1 MATYYY
7 ADVRRYISER
17 LFDVPMPSSLLAA
30 TPLASKDSTTVN
42 TQFYI
47 YFMVDVYSTDV
58 SNFDTWRATSP
69 LPGDLV
75 SSTGAGGP
83 PGFELN
89 VSISKNT
96 SDANIIQIGPANDN
110 SHTIASFNRK
120 GGAVSGTITCTPSVA
135 IQWKSTD
142 SPNWTNITNI
152 NWRTSDNTP
161 PTFIW
166 TSVVTSPTFPI
177 KTITSGT
184 PGNPVLDTI
193 TNRSANLKVTYYT
206 WDKCISKWAYLVHD
220 NNKNID
226 VLYYCGLNGDKITQ
240 VITGPSTKD
249 TSTKANLTA
258 WNLRN
263 SNKYRESSTSQTC
276 GDNTGG
282 NQQDVTTPSPT
293 IDARWNPPPHR
304 DARSTSFFEKL
315 KHREYENDKFNG
327 ALPAFAKYVRGS
339 IYQDVN
345 GAATL
350 NKNPDKLKDLASAK
364 GTGNLWGFRFM
375 YNPTSFSYTT
385 ASNNSVDWT
394 LGQSDPATLLAGNS
408 NVTFEVYINRIPDL
422 KYLRLTNPKA
432 TESTVYK
439 RSLTQIERDG
449 ILNRG
454 TEYDI
459 EFLYRVLNGDP
470 LQKSLLL
477 NYNGVTADFGYT
489 TGVPCWLVLN
499 ENLRYFGSVASFQVN
514 HVMFDLNMVPMLSTV
529 DITFSRYPALW
540 NDTAAFG
547 TGASASSIHNYLAN
561 TGKAPGK

>member
-7 ADVRRYISER
+7 ADVRRYVVS
-17 LFDVPMPSSLLAA
+17 DSTASAADLAKS
-30 TPLASKDSTTVN
+30 PLASKDTTTVN
-42 TQFYI
+42 TAFYI
-47 YFMVDVYSTDV
+47 FFLIDVYSTTV
-58 SNFDTWRATSP
+58 ANFDTWRATSP
-69 LPGDLV
+69 LPGTLV
-75 SSTGAGGP
+75 STTGAGGP
-83 PGFELN
+83 PGFNLTVTAN
-89 VSISKNT
+89 KNT
-96 SDANIIQIGPANDN
+96 NDSNIVQGALTNDN
-110 SHTIASFNRK
+110 SHSKVSFSRK
-120 GGAVSGTITCTPSVA
+120 GGAVSGTITCTPTVA
-135 IQWKSTD
+135 IQWKSQD
-142 SPNWTNITNI
+142 SPNWTPITNI
-152 NWRTSDNTP
+152 NWRTSTNQP
-161 PTFIW
+161 PSFTW
-166 TSVVTSPTFPI
+166 TSVVTDPIFPANA
-177 KTITSGT
+177 ITTSTGAVI
-184 PGNPVLDTI
+184 PS
-193 TNRSANLKVTYYT
+193 RSNGAVNLKITYYT
-206 WDKCISKWAYLVHD
+206 WDKCIGKWAFIVH
-220 NNKNID
+220 NNAKNLD
-226 VLYYCGLNGDKITQ
+226 VLWYSDKNGTIINQ
-240 VITGPSTKD
+240 VFTGPSATD
-249 TSTKANLTA
+249 LSTKAKISV
-258 WNLRN
+258 WNTKN
-263 SNKYRESSTSQTC
+263 FNKYRESMTSQTC
-276 GDNTGG
+276 NDSTGS
-282 NQQDVTTPSPT
+282 QQDISTPPPT
-293 IDARWNPPPHR
+293 IDSRWNPPPHR
-304 DARSTSFFEKL
+304 DARSSSFFEKL
-315 KHREYENDKFNG
+315 DHREYQNDKFNG

-350 NKNPDKLKDLASAK
+350 NKNPDRLKDLASAK

-375 YNPTSFSYTT
+375 YNPTSFTYST

-422 KYLRLTNPKA
+422 KYLRLTNPRVP
-432 TESTVYK
+432 ESTVYK
-439 RSLTQIERDG
+439 RTLTQTERDG

-529 DITFSRYPALW
+529 SITFSRYPALW

-547 TGASASSIHNYLAN
+547 TGASANSIHNYLAN